1 MKILEPRYEILSQG
15 EGMDGVYKQIELCGR
30 TCYASSMKIDKD
42 SAKPF
47 VERMVGSNHLAMCE
61 HGTIY
66 LHVAYE
72 EGFFVPES
80 LLVKHYRENKYSKV
94 MQIGSDY
101 YITTNY
107 RVIVENNWFEDLDYI
122 CEPTEWHE
130 KRITVRFTTQI
141 AVSREANR
149 HRVDSV
155 AEQSTRY
162 CNYSKDKFGGEIA
175 INKPKW
181 VSEDDAVNPSSF
193 DGGTFVDLSKNIG
206 SYEHWSPVEKW
217 WFANRV
223 TYHIDAERNPTG
235 SIVGRTSNNE
245 ERSYHK
251 MEVSNNYSTA
261 KLWGTSDKKVSK
273 SSEKNK
279 WKLTDSLKE
288 KIVELAKK
296 DAQDNV
302 YMGNAFMNL
311 RKMEVSK
318 VAPNRA
324 ALIGKFNQSMN
335 SGNMSAMKEVEKAD
349 KKWLCILFGIP
360 YEAEFQGEG
369 TGSAAHVYNE
379 CGEEVLTYTEG
390 VGWQEKETKAESQV
404 HSALKS
410 TYYEAFCDARKAL
423 NSEQRTGGM
432 NENIMSQD
440 NFDMKA

>member
-1 MKILEPRYEILSQG
+1 MNILN
-15 EGMDGVYKQIELCGR
+15 KQIDSIYDRQKNLYSKYPHYSQQNAESKKVCEQE
-30 TCYASSMKIDKD
+30 KITATSGKDVLGITKGDKEFSDMIDEYVHFND
-42 SAKPF
+42 SARNSIM
-47 VERMVGSNHLAMCE
+47 ERMTPDYMVVG
-61 HGTIY
+61 
-66 LHVAYE
+66 
-72 EGFFVPES
+72 
-80 LLVKHYRENKYSKV
+80 
-94 MQIGSDY
+94 IGCK
-101 YITTNY
+101 T
-107 RVIVENNWFEDLDYI
+107 
-122 CEPTEWHE
+122 
-130 KRITVRFTTQI
+130 
-141 AVSREANR
+141 
-149 HRVDSV
+149 
-155 AEQSTRY
+155 
-162 CNYSKDKFGGEIA
+162 
-175 INKPKW
+175 
-181 VSEDDAVNPSSF
+181 
-193 DGGTFVDLSKNIG
+193 
-206 SYEHWSPVEKW
+206 
-217 WFANRV
+217 FANKV
-223 TYHIDAERNPTG
+223 TYHIDAEINPTG
-235 SIVGRTSNNE
+235 SIVGRTTNNE
-245 ERSYHK
+245 ERSYYK

-261 KLWGTSDKKVSK
+261 KLWGTLDKKVSK
-273 SSEKNK
+273 FSEKNK

-369 TGSAAHVYNE
+369 TGSAVHVYNE

-432 NENIMSQD
+432 NENIMSQG